1 MKGSNYTLKLRYE
14 RYLELTCKCL
24 SNKIDTKLARMKIL
38 YRDITYVYEK
48 GSRDGSVSDP

>member
-14 RYLELTCKCL
+14 GYLELTCKCL
-24 SNKIDTKLARMKIL
+24 SNKMDTKLARMKIL